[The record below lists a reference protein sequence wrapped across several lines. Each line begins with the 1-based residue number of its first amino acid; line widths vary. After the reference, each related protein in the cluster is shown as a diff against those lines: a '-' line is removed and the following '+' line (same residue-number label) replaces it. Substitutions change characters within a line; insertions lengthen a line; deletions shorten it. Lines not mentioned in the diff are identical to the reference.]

1 MTPALTSSSLNLPIS
16 VRSFSSGMTP
26 ASESLV
32 ALTIIMKRMAISF
45 QVNELDTQEDLLHSY
60 WSNGRMPIRQG
71 AENSFPV
78 PVKPERQEAGS
89 RKSTAQV
96 IFLSARRGAARGSAA
111 RAP

>member
-1 MTPALTSSSLNLPIS
+1 MTPALTSSSLNFPIS

-45 QVNELDTQEDLLHSY
+45 QVNELDTQEDLLHIQ

-78 PVKPERQEAGS
+78 AVKPERQGE
-89 RKSTAQV
+89 Q
-96 IFLSARRGAARGSAA
+96 GAAGQDDFQCEIGKKFHLRLLCC
-111 RAP
+111 